1 MRTIAILLLVL
12 LLAACSQRNV
22 MKGMVVKY
30 QVWYTAGTW
39 ELIDASPYVKLERSG
54 CMVDGG
60 KILACSVR
68 RIIPLPKKEY

>member
-1 MRTIAILLLVL
+1 MRILAIIALAYMVVSCSERKVL
-12 LLAACSQRNV
+12 
-22 MKGMVVKY
+22 KGMVVKY

-60 KILACSVR
+60 KVLACSVR